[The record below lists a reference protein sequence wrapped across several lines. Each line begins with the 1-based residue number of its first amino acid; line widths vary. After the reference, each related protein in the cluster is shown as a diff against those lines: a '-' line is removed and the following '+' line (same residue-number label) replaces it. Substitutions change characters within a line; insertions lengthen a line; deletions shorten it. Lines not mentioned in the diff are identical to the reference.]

1 MDMKGV
7 GRAAVA
13 VVRGVAKLREKSI
26 LGLIDQRAT
35 SYVLE
40 KFAQLEMTDTT
51 IAKTLSA
58 IMKERKDLARY
69 KREPGIERVR
79 RGLQPLVSYTELCDK
94 TAEIITTMPK
104 KQAGKV
110 LNEMEDINEG
120 LLRQGC

>member
-1 MDMKGV
+1 MKGV

-79 RGLQPLVSYTELCDK
+79 RGFQPHHEVRLLVSNIPNSNRRAAIFSTLAQRKAVGYR
-94 TAEIITTMPK
+94 
-104 KQAGKV
+104 
-110 LNEMEDINEG
+110 IN
-120 LLRQGC
+120 